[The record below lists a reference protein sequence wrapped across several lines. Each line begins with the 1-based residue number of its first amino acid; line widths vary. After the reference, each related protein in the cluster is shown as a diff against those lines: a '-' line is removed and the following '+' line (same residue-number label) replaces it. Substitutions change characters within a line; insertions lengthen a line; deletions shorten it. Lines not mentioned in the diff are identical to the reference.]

1 MTRTHDERPG
11 HGPADRPTGP
21 TGLTAWAR
29 DLATGARFALTGGR
43 EGWLRTGL
51 TAVGVGIGVVLL
63 LIAAS
68 VPEML
73 SQRDERQAAR
83 DVTSSTAGGPRADT
97 LLYQSVGTDYRDK
110 PVSGALLRAEGP
122 KAPAPP
128 GVDRIPGAGEMV
140 VSPALDRLLKS
151 DEGKLL
157 RERFRY
163 RAVGT
168 IGDAGLIG
176 PSELFFYIGSDH
188 LSTDNPAVRYGQG
201 ERVLRVNRYGS
212 DQDDPPLSPALLLL
226 VVMVCVVLLLP
237 VAVFIATAVRFG
249 GDHRDRRLAAL
260 RLVGADIKAV
270 RRIAAGE
277 ALCAALIGLAVGTG
291 LFLSA
296 RRFASGITIQD
307 TSVFPADL
315 APAPAPAALVAV
327 AVPALAVVTT
337 LLALRGVAIEPLGIV
352 RNAVARRRRLWWRLL
367 LPAVGLVL
375 LVPLS
380 GSVSL
385 YGYGGT
391 VPTVRVAVGAVLVL
405 VGVTALLPWLV
416 EACVARL
423 RGGPL
428 PWQLAVR
435 RLQLS
440 GGSAARAVSGI
451 TVAVA
456 GAIAVQMLF
465 AGTQNDYVGKPD
477 EVPAT
482 HSRIQAMYR
491 TGTAAE
497 VRGWQERL
505 RATEGVTGA
514 VATVES
520 YADAHGGEGRGGVA
534 TVRVADCATLRE
546 LARLDSCADGDVFVA
561 QEPDGD
567 VPTARNFPPGTPLEM
582 ARWDSSGGSEKAY
595 RWTVPASARV
605 VATRPDPTGEHRFGV
620 LATPSAIDVRAMPEG
635 RTVASVKFRQGDL
648 DAIERVRNT
657 AAGIDPAVR
666 VWRMGGVVKDDHY
679 AAIQRGLLV
688 GGTLTLFL
696 IGGSMLVTT
705 LEQLR
710 ERSRL
715 LSALVALGTRRSTI
729 GWSVLWQTAVPV
741 VLGMILAVAGGLGLG
756 WTMLRL
762 IDRRVKDWLSFL
774 PLVGAGTAVILL
786 VTLLSLPPLW
796 RMMRTNG
803 LRTE

>member
-1 MTRTHDERPG
+1 MTPAGDQRPG
-11 HGPADRPTGP
+11 HGPADMPTGP

-43 EGWLRTGL
+43 EGLLRTGL

-73 SQRDERQAAR
+73 SRRTGREAAR
-83 DVTSSTAGGPRADT
+83 EVTSSAADGPRPDT
-97 LLYQSVGTDYRDK
+97 LLYRSVDTDYRDK
-110 PVSGALLRAEGP
+110 PVNGALLRAEGP

-140 VSPALDRLLKS
+140 ISPALDKLLKS

-157 RERFRY
+157 RGRFDHRV
-163 RAVGT
+163 VGT
-168 IGDAGLIG
+168 IGDSGLIG
-176 PSELFFYIGSDH
+176 PDELFYYLGSDRITEG
-188 LSTDNPAVRYGQG
+188 LGT
-201 ERVLRVNRYGS
+201 LRIDHYGS
-212 DQDDPPLSPALLLL
+212 GGSDTPQIPALLVL
-226 VVMVCVVLLLP
+226 VTMVCVVLLMP

-249 GDHRDRRLAAL
+249 SEQRDRRLAAL
-260 RLVGADIKAV
+260 RLVGADIKSV
-270 RRIAAGE
+270 RRIASGE
-277 ALCAALIGLAVGTG
+277 TLCAALIGLAVGTAA
-291 LFLSA
+291 FFSV
-296 RRFASGITIQD
+296 RRFSAGVTVRD
-307 TSVFPADL
+307 TTVLPSDL
-315 APAPAPAALVAV
+315 APTPALAALVAV
-327 AVPALAVVTT
+327 AVPASAVVVT
-337 LLALRGVAIEPLGIV
+337 LFALRGVAIEPLGIV
-352 RNAVARRRRLWWRLL
+352 RDAVARRRRLWWRLL
-367 LPAVGLVL
+367 IPVAGLAL
-375 LVPLS
+375 LFPLDGRAS
-380 GSVSL
+380 PYSYSE
-385 YGYGGT
+385 T
-391 VPTVRVAVGAVLVL
+391 VPTAQVALGAVLVL

-423 RGGPL
+423 RGGSL
-428 PWQLAVR
+428 SWQLAIR

-440 GGSAARAVSGI
+440 SGPAARAVSGI

-465 AGTQNDYVGKPD
+465 AGTQGSFEEKPAN
-477 EVPAT
+477 VPAT
-482 HSRIQAMYR
+482 HSQMSGMYR
-491 TGTAAE
+491 AGSAAE
-497 VRGWQERL
+497 VRSWTNRF
-505 RATEGVTGA
+505 RATEGVEGA
-514 VATVES
+514 VATVQS
-520 YADAHGGEGRGGVA
+520 YADAVSKGRGV
-534 TVRVADCATLRE
+534 TSVMVADCATLRE

-567 VPTARNFPPGTPLEM
+567 VPTAKNFPPGAELSLVGYGPSTG
-582 ARWDSSGGSEKAY
+582 SGRPY
-595 RWTVPASARV
+595 RWTVPASAKV
-605 VATRPDPTGEHRFGV
+605 VSTRPDPTGEHQYGV
-620 LATPSAIDVRAMPEG
+620 LATPSAIDIGAVSAART
-635 RTVASVKFRQGDL
+635 TVAVKFRQGDL

-657 AAGIDPAVR
+657 AAGIDPAMR
-666 VWRMGGVVKDDHY
+666 MWRMGGVVKDDHY

-741 VLGMILAVAGGLGLG
+741 VLGMALAVVGGLGLG

-762 IDRRVKDWLSFL
+762 IDRQVKDWLSFL

-786 VTLLSLPPLW
+786 VTLVSLPPLW
-796 RMMRTNG
+796 RMMRPDG

>member
-1 MTRTHDERPG
+1 MTERHRPG
-11 HGPADRPTGP
+11 HGPADMPTGP

-51 TAVGVGIGVVLL
+51 TAAGVGIGVVLL
-63 LIAAS
+63 LIAAA

-83 DVTSSTAGGPRADT
+83 DVTSSTADGPRADT
-97 LLYQSVGTDYRDK
+97 LLYQSVDTDYRDK
-110 PVSGALLRAEGP
+110 PVNGALLRAEGP

-128 GVDRIPGAGEMV
+128 GVERIPGAGEMV
-140 VSPALDRLLKS
+140 VSPALDKLLKS
-151 DEGKLL
+151 DKGKLL
-157 RERFRY
+157 RERFHY
-163 RAVGT
+163 RTVGT
-168 IGDAGLIG
+168 IGDAGLVG
-176 PSELFFYIGSDH
+176 PSELFYYIGSDRI
-188 LSTDNPAVRYGQG
+188 SADDPAVRYGQG
-201 ERVLRVNRYGS
+201 ERVLRIDRYGS
-212 DQDDPPLSPALLLL
+212 DGTDRPLSPALLVL
-226 VVMVCVVLLLP
+226 VVMVCVVLLMP

-277 ALCAALIGLAVGTG
+277 ALCAALFGLAVGTG
-291 LFLSA
+291 LFLFA
-296 RRFASGITIQD
+296 RRFASGVTIQD

-315 APAPAPAALVAV
+315 TPTPALAALVAV
-327 AVPALAVVTT
+327 AVPAAAVVVT

-352 RNAVARRRRLWWRLL
+352 RNAVPRRRRLWWRLL
-367 LPAVGLVL
+367 IPAAGAAL
-375 LVPLS
+375 LIPLS
-380 GSVSL
+380 GSVSV
-385 YGYGGT
+385 YGYGDT

-435 RLQLS
+435 RLQSS

-451 TVAVA
+451 IVAVA

-465 AGTQNDYVGKPD
+465 AGMQNDYVDKPD

-482 HSRIQAMYR
+482 HSRMQAMYR

-505 RATEGVTGA
+505 RATEGVVGA

-520 YADAHGGEGRGGVA
+520 YADAPGGVT

-567 VPTARNFPPGTPLEM
+567 VATARNFPPGTPLKM
-582 ARWDSSGGSEKAY
+582 TRWDSSGDSAKDY
-595 RWTVPASARV
+595 RWTVPATARV
-605 VATRPDPTGEHRFGV
+605 VATRPDPAGEQEYGV
-620 LATPSAIDVRAMPEG
+620 LATPSAIDVHAMPEG

-648 DAIERVRNT
+648 DAVERVRNT

-741 VLGMILAVAGGLGLG
+741 VLGMTLAVAGGLGLG

-786 VTLLSLPPLW
+786 VTLVSLPPLW
-796 RMMRTNG
+796 RMMRPDG